1 MREDVVVAPPAARR
15 SCISVPAGAPSK
27 LAKAQHLDA
36 DEAVID
42 LEDSVIADAKD
53 EARMAAVQALGSWSR
68 GTVSVRINAPRTPWC
83 HLDLAAISALSE
95 LPHTVVVPK
104 VESAGDLAF
113 IDRLLDGLEAA
124 SGRAVPVGVQAL
136 IETAEGLA
144 KVDDIASGS
153 PRLQTLIIGYA
164 DLAAS
169 LGRSAAGAANLDL
182 WLDAQERVL
191 RAARA
196 NGLQAID
203 GPFLGTAV
211 DEQFRVA
218 AERTKDLGYDG
229 KWAIH
234 PAQIAML
241 NEIFSP
247 TGVEITHA
255 REVIETLAR
264 AEREGRGGAVAL
276 DGQMLDE
283 ALRRSALRVLAR
295 AGERVR

>member
-1 MREDVVVAPPAARR
+1 MVAPPAARR
-15 SCISVPAGAPSK
+15 SCISVPASAPSK
-27 LAKAQHLDA
+27 LAKAARLGA

-42 LEDSVIADAKD
+42 LEDSVIADAKAP
-53 EARMAAVQALGSWSR
+53 ARTAAVAALRSWSG

-83 HLDLAAISALSE
+83 HLDLAAISALP
-95 LPHTVVVPK
+95 LFPHTVVVPK

-124 SGRAVPVGVQAL
+124 SGRDVPVGVQAL

-144 KVDDIASGS
+144 KLDEIASAS
-153 PRLQTLIIGYA
+153 PRLQTLILGYA

-182 WLDAQERVL
+182 WLEAQERVL
-191 RAARA
+191 LAARA

-211 DEQFRVA
+211 DDRFLA
-218 AERTKDLGYDG
+218 AAQRTRDLGYDG

-234 PAQIAML
+234 PAQIEML

-247 TGVEITHA
+247 TGAEITHA
-255 REVIETLAR
+255 RDVIEALAR
-264 AEREGRGGAVAL
+264 AQREGGAGAVAL

-283 ALRRSALRVLAR
+283 ALRQSALRVLAR
-295 AGERVR
+295 AGASAR